1 MFLAQPPLF
10 RISLSDGTYVYVG
23 TEEELRQTLKARRRT
38 GEHVTRFKG
47 LGEMNPDQLRE
58 TVFDP
63 ATRRLLQVTFEDAA
77 QVADT
82 VKLLMGSDAQG
93 RRGWLEEAAP
103 DAEVDV

>member
-1 MFLAQPPLF
+1 M
-10 RISLSDGTYVYVG
+10 
-23 TEEELRQTLKARRRT
+23 
-38 GEHVTRFKG
+38 
-47 LGEMNPDQLRE
+47 
-58 TVFDP
+58 
-63 ATRRLLQVTFEDAA
+63 

>member
-1 MFLAQPPLF
+1 M
-10 RISLSDGTYVYVG
+10 
-23 TEEELRQTLKARRRT
+23 
-38 GEHVTRFKG
+38 TRFKG

-63 ATRRLLQVTFEDAA
+63 ATRRLLQVTFEDAV

>member
-1 MFLAQPPLF
+1 M
-10 RISLSDGTYVYVG
+10 RIAERLHRRANCADAARI
-23 TEEELRQTLKARRRT
+23 EARRR
-38 GEHVTRFKG
+38 ELIH
-47 LGEMNPDQLRE
+47 
-58 TVFDP
+58 
-63 ATRRLLQVTFEDAA
+63 LLQVTFEDAV